1 MSHRIDKIDL
11 QMARAQAN
19 RYGTRGDSDLESAAM
34 RGLLEASRTYTATK
48 GTWRGYS
55 HMKIKSRIANEL
67 HRKAH
72 SREILMTTE
81 DLTELDTTVDDHA
94 DRIVTLD
101 VLPTT
106 VATDFASGH
115 IDLRRMD
122 HRQAIELLKDGL
134 T

>member
-55 HMKIKSRIANEL
+55 HIKIKSRIANEL
-67 HRKAH
+67 HRKAQSH
-72 SREILMTTE
+72 ETLMTTE
-81 DLTELDTTVDDHA
+81 DLTNLDTTVADHA
-94 DRIVTLD
+94 DRIVMLD
-101 VLPTT
+101 GVPEHLRPDF
-106 VATDFASGH
+106 VAGH
-115 IDLRRMD
+115 VDLRRTD
-122 HRQAIELLKDGL
+122 HKQAIEALRKDIS
-134 T
+134 